1 MKRAFQIAG
10 ILLIILLG
18 AGPASA
24 AVGCV
29 LGSSAMGPS
38 CPMGMTAMD
47 ADCPMSHA
55 LAAGDCSQD
64 CCNRT
69 APIAQV
75 VNAVPVKPKYAAA
88 NLQMA
93 VLAVPTVV
101 EGRYSRPAV
110 FLSFAASSPPRYIL
124 LRVFRI

>member
-1 MKRAFQIAG
+1 MKRAFQIVG
-10 ILLIILLG
+10 ILLIVLLG

-38 CPMGMTAMD
+38 CPMGMTRMD

-55 LAAGDCSQD
+55 HAAVNCSQD

-69 APIAQV
+69 APIAQA
-75 VNAVPVKPKYAAA
+75 VNAVPVKPKLVAAA
-88 NLQMA
+88 PHMSELT
-93 VLAVPTVV
+93 VPAAP
-101 EGRYSRPAV
+101 EENSRPQV
-110 FLSFAASSPPRYIL
+110 LPSFAANSPPRYIM
-124 LRVFRI
+124 LRMFRI

>member
-1 MKRAFQIAG
+1 MKGTFQLAEF
-10 ILLIILLG
+10 LLMILLG

-24 AVGCV
+24 VVGCV
-29 LGSSAMGPS
+29 LGNSAMGSS

-55 LAAGDCSQD
+55 FASDACSQD

-69 APIAQV
+69 APIVQV
-75 VNAVPVKPKYAAA
+75 VNAVPVKPKIIA
-88 NLQMA
+88 
-93 VLAVPTVV
+93 AVPLAAELTISAAK
-101 EGRYSRPAV
+101 EGRILPE
-110 FLSFAASSPPRYIL
+110 ASPFFTANSPPRYIL